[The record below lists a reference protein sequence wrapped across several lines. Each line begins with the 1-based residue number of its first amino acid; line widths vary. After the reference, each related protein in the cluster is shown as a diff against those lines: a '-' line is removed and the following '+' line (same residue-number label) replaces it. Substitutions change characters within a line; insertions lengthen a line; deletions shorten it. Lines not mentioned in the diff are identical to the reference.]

1 MNLSIALT
9 EVFLASTMEKI
20 VSLCKRRGFIFQS
33 SEIYGGLKASYDYG
47 PLGVELKKNIK
58 EAWWRDMVHRRNDI
72 VGLDCSIVMHP
83 DVWKASGHLAGF
95 SDPLVDCKNCKE
107 RFRADH
113 APKAEP
119 GSSVEYRESG
129 KSGGKKLMGT
139 VEERGYVC
147 PVCGCPDLSAERQF
161 NLMFR
166 TSMGPVDPLQEIA
179 NAVDELS
186 AMDNKSRMEKLSEI
200 SARSAVYLRPETA
213 QGMFVNFKNILDSSR
228 VKPPFGIA
236 QVGKSYRN
244 EITTSNLTF
253 RTCEFEQMEME
264 YFVKPGED
272 ETWYD
277 YWRSARLE
285 WYVRLGLN
293 PEHLRLRDHEDSELA
308 HYAKACADVEYFFP
322 FENQQGEGEWGEL
335 EGIANRT
342 DYDLKKH
349 SEFTGKDL
357 SYFDPE
363 TKERYVPYVIEPAA
377 GADRAALAFLCDA
390 FDEERVPTAKGGEE
404 VRTVLRFHPKIAPI
418 KVAVF
423 PLVKRDGMPEKSQ
436 KIMEN
441 LLDSGINCFYDHG
454 GAIGRRYRRQD
465 EAGTPYCLTVDSQTL
480 EDDTVTIRDRD
491 TMKQER
497 IPIQGIVEELK
508 NRIGI

>member
-1 MNLSIALT
+1 LT
-9 EVFLASTMEKI
+9 STMEKI
-20 VSLCKRRGFIFQS
+20 GSLCKRRGFIFQS
-33 SEIYGGLKASYDYG
+33 SEIYGGLRASYDYG
-47 PLGVELKKNIK
+47 PLGVELKRNIK
-58 EAWWRDMVHRRNDI
+58 EHWWRDMVHRRNDI
-72 VGLDCSIVMHP
+72 VGLDCSIIMHP

-113 APKAEP
+113 APRVAPEME
-119 GSSVEYRESG
+119 VEYREGG
-129 KSGGKKLMGT
+129 KSDGKILKGQ

-147 PVCGCPDLSAERQF
+147 PVCSCPDLSPERLF

-166 TSMGPVDPLQEIA
+166 TSMGAVDLLQEIA
-179 NAVDELS
+179 NAVDEMIP
-186 AMDNKSRMEKLSEI
+186 MDSKDRISKLNEI
-200 SARSAVYLRPETA
+200 TAQSAVYLRPETA

-228 VKPPFGIA
+228 MKPPFGVA
-236 QVGKSYRN
+236 QIGKSYRN

-272 ETWYD
+272 EHWYD
-277 YWRSARLE
+277 YWRQTRLE
-285 WYVRLGLN
+285 WYINLGLN
-293 PEHLRLRDHEDSELA
+293 PKKLRLRDHEKSELA

-322 FENQQGEGEWGEL
+322 FENPQGEGEWGEL

-349 SEFTGKDL
+349 AEFTGKDL
-357 SYFDPE
+357 SYYNTE
-363 TKERYVPYVIEPAA
+363 TNERFVPYVIEPAA

-390 FDEERVPTAKGGEE
+390 YYEETVPTAKGDEE

-436 KIMEN
+436 AIMKD
-441 LLDSGINCFYDHG
+441 LLKAGINCFYDQS

-465 EAGTPYCLTVDSQTL
+465 EAGTPFCLTVDSQTQ

-491 TMKQER
+491 NMQQER
-497 IPIQGIVEELK
+497 IPVRGVIEELK
-508 NRIGI
+508 KRIDIS

>member
-1 MNLSIALT
+1 MSA
-9 EVFLASTMEKI
+9 VTMDKI
-20 VSLCKRRGFIFQS
+20 VSLAKRRGFIFQS

-58 EAWWRDMVHRRNDI
+58 ETWWRDMVHSREDI
-72 VGLDCSIVMHP
+72 VGIDCSIVMHP

-107 RFRADH
+107 RFRADN
-113 APKAEP
+113 APTADP
-119 GSSVEYRESG
+119 GSEVQFREGG
-129 KSGGKKLMGT
+129 KSDGKKLTG
-139 VEERGYVC
+139 VVDNRGYIC
-147 PVCGCPDLSAERQF
+147 PVCGGPDLSEERQF

-166 TSMGPVDPLQEIA
+166 TSLGPVDPMQQIA
-179 NAVDELS
+179 NAVDEL
-186 AMDNKSRMEKLSEI
+186 AGLDAKGRMARLSEI
-200 SARSAVYLRPETA
+200 VGESAVYLRPETA

-264 YFVKPGED
+264 FFCKPGED
-272 ETWYD
+272 ESWYS
-277 YWRSARLE
+277 YWRETRLN
-285 WYVRLGLN
+285 WYIGLGIKKEN
-293 PEHLRLRDHEDSELA
+293 LRLRDHEESELA

-322 FENQQGEGEWGEL
+322 FENINGVGEWGEL

-349 SEFTGKDL
+349 SEYSGKDL
-357 SYFDPE
+357 EYFDQE
-363 TKERYVPYVIEPAA
+363 SKEHYTPYVIEPAA

-390 FDEERVPTAKGGEE
+390 YDEETVVSPKGKEE
-404 VRTVLRFHPKIAPI
+404 IRTVLRFHPRIAPI
-418 KVAVF
+418 KAAVF
-423 PLVKRDGMPEKSQ
+423 PLVKRDGMPEKAREIIAELQ
-436 KIMEN
+436 KE
-441 LLDSGINCFYDHG
+441 GINCFYDQA
-454 GAIGRRYRRQD
+454 GAVGRRYRRMD
-465 EAGTPYCLTVDSQTL
+465 EAGTPFCITVDSETL

-491 TMKQER
+491 TMKQDR
-497 IPIQGIVEELK
+497 VPVTELK
-508 NRIGI
+508 DTLKSRIWGE

>member
-1 MNLSIALT
+1 
-9 EVFLASTMEKI
+9 MEKI

-58 EAWWRDMVHRRNDI
+58 ENWWRDMVHRRNDI
-72 VGLDCSIVMHP
+72 VGLDCSIIMHP

-113 APKAEP
+113 APRKNP
-119 GSSVEYRESG
+119 GSGIEYREGG
-129 KSGGKKLMGT
+129 KSDGKKLKGT
-139 VEERGYVC
+139 VEARGYVC
-147 PVCGCPDLSAERQF
+147 PVCQCPDLSAERQF

-166 TSMGPVDPLQEIA
+166 TSMGPVDPLQQISESVEDLA
-179 NAVDELS
+179 RLDS
-186 AMDNKSRMEKLSEI
+186 RGRMEKLNEI
-200 SARSAVYLRPETA
+200 IGRSAVYLRPETA

-236 QVGKSYRN
+236 QIGKSYRN

-264 YFVKPGED
+264 FFCKPGED
-272 ETWYD
+272 ETWYE
-277 YWRSARLE
+277 YWRNTRLE
-285 WYVRLGLN
+285 WYAGLGLSRDR
-293 PEHLRLRDHEDSELA
+293 LRLRDHEASELA

-322 FENQQGEGEWGEL
+322 FENPEGEGEWGEL

-349 SEFTGKDL
+349 AEFTGKDL
-357 SYFDPE
+357 SYFNTE
-363 TKERYVPYVIEPAA
+363 TQERYVPYVIEPAA

-390 FDEERVPTAKGGEE
+390 FTEESVATAKGDEE
-404 VRTVLRFHPKIAPI
+404 IRTVLRFHPKIAPI

-423 PLVKRDGMPEKSQ
+423 PLVKRDGMPEKAQ
-436 KIMEN
+436 AIHEDFLN
-441 LLDSGINCFYDHG
+441 QGINCFFDMA

-465 EAGTPYCLTVDSQTL
+465 EAGTPYCITVDSQTL

-491 TMKQER
+491 AMTQER
-497 IPIQGIVEELK
+497 ISISNAVTAVLD
-508 NRIGI
+508 RIGH